1 MPNKQSAMLFPLL
14 LVLSLFTTT
23 VAAIEIKI
31 TRSIDS
37 VTVEHNGEDVVIGR
51 NQDANGVADLTW
63 SRSGRKCPP
72 FCVQPMVAAPG
83 VVTVGIKEVIHFMEN
98 ELAVDDGLI
107 IDARTPDWF
116 ERGTIPGS
124 INIPFTQ
131 LNRQQGGDELSIEAA
146 FEQFGVTGDADNRDF
161 SNARKL
167 VLWCNGWWCGQ
178 SPAAIR
184 GLLNEG
190 YPAEKLFYFRGGMQN
205 WKLYGLNSAR

>member
-1 MPNKQSAMLFPLL
+1 MHLLSTLL
-14 LVLSLFTTT
+14 LLTISTLASAVDIKLTPS
-23 VAAIEIKI
+23 IE
-31 TRSIDS
+31 S
-37 VTVEHNGEDVVIGR
+37 VVVEHNGQEIEIQR
-51 NQDANGVADLTW
+51 NQNPEGGAEKTW
-63 SRSGRKCPP
+63 SRTGRKCPP
-72 FCVQPMVAAPG
+72 FCVQPMQAAPG
-83 VVTVGIKEVIHFMEN
+83 VVTVGLKEVVGFMNN

-107 IDARTPDWF
+107 IDARTVDWF

-131 LNRQQGGDELSIEAA
+131 INRQQGGDDLSFEVA
-146 FEQFGVTGDADNRDF
+146 FEQFGVSGEAGNWNF
-161 SNARKL
+161 SNAKKL

-205 WKLYGLNSAR
+205 WKIYGLNSAS